1 MSHEIKFQDGES
13 YEQWMGIWSQ
23 LIGNQFLEWLSPQPG
38 ARWIDIG
45 CGNGTFTEQIYNSH
59 SPKEIQALDPS
70 QEQIDFAL
78 QRIQSNNV
86 SFQVGDAMH
95 LPFEADRFDYA
106 TKKKCE
112 GTSIRSQKRRE
123 KGS

>member
-59 SPKEIQALDPS
+59 APKEIQALDPS
-70 QEQIDFAL
+70 QEQLDFAL
-78 QRIQSNNV
+78 
-86 SFQVGDAMH
+86 
-95 LPFEADRFDYA
+95 
-106 TKKKCE
+106 
-112 GTSIRSQKRRE
+112 
-123 KGS
+123 